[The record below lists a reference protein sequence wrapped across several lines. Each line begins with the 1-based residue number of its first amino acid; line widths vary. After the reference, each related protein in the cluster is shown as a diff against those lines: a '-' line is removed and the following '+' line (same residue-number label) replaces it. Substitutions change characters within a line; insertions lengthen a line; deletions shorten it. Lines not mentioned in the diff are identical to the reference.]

1 MNSWI
6 NFSILW
12 MLTGSPVAAAII
24 LLAAYAVAD
33 WYTFGFLRGVALAV
47 AAFQRG
53 RRLRLVLLHN
63 PHDRKARAD
72 LGEILVS
79 QRRYARAIEVL
90 RPLAAEDPHDLNALF
105 LIGVACL
112 ATGRIDQGELFL
124 GEVHQ
129 ASPGYRDGA
138 VLLELGRFRVHR
150 GDASAADPLRK
161 FLEAHPHHVEARF
174 LLSRAHVFAGDQA
187 KAAAERARCW
197 QEYETELPYQKRRD
211 RLWAWRA
218 RPSRPVIY
226 AAVAGCAIAVFGA
239 ALQRSAQRP
248 AHAPADVRSSPTP
261 TSSVPTAR

>member
-90 RPLAAEDPHDLNALF
+90 RPLAAEDPHD
-105 LIGVACL
+105 
-112 ATGRIDQGELFL
+112 
-124 GEVHQ
+124 
-129 ASPGYRDGA
+129 
-138 VLLELGRFRVHR
+138 
-150 GDASAADPLRK
+150 
-161 FLEAHPHHVEARF
+161 
-174 LLSRAHVFAGDQA
+174 
-187 KAAAERARCW
+187 
-197 QEYETELPYQKRRD
+197 
-211 RLWAWRA
+211 
-218 RPSRPVIY
+218 
-226 AAVAGCAIAVFGA
+226 
-239 ALQRSAQRP
+239 
-248 AHAPADVRSSPTP
+248 
-261 TSSVPTAR
+261 